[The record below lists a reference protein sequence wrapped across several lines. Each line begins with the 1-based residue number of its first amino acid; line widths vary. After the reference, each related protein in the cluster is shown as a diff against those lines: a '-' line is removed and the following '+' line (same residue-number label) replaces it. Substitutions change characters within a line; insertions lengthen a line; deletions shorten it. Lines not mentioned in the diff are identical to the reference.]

1 MIPIRLEFSGLASYQ
16 NRVSIDFSTLIS
28 GKLFGIF
35 GPVGSGKS
43 AILDAMSYVLYGETD
58 RLGSKGSAYNLMNLQ
73 SQSMEIEF
81 EFQVESN
88 RYLFIYKIKRNK
100 KEFEKLGKGER
111 NAYRLEGSDWVPL
124 EDTGAGLAE
133 RILGMK
139 YANFRRTVIIPQG
152 KFQELLHISGAER
165 TQMLQELF
173 QLRRYDLIDGVQ
185 QKLQE
190 NDTEIVRL
198 QTRLQ
203 GFGALSKDALEEKKV
218 EHKKKIE
225 ELEVVKKQLEEA
237 RKDDLL
243 LGRITSH
250 TQELHRVSAELAQR
264 KSQLEKGRREL
275 QEMDTRFQEV
285 ASLVAKH
292 PRQEEKLRELQ
303 RCLAW
308 KREESQFLRLQQEVQ
323 GVTAQVGQQKQQD
336 HLLAQKIA
344 THEEKQSELESH
356 ILSTDTFMA
365 MAKWFQEEK
374 QLCRQLQQ
382 EEIIVEQLSVEEQ
395 HLFQRWMDQDLC
407 KDELFCGTK
416 NELEEQRKK
425 VQNDLHK
432 ASVDHTL
439 HELTQRLAEG
449 DPCPVCGSLE
459 HPLRDSAFANGGSE
473 RTLLEMDIS
482 MLDNQLRTLEIAYKI
497 QQIEVERDVHLSQYS
512 WQSIC
517 ANDQPSFE
525 QLSAN
530 QKRYEY
536 QYKELQKSVSSLR
549 KERDELQKTLGRL
562 QERLGRITS
571 QIAEMEGR
579 AKTLDKELV
588 SAYQEHSYDDLE
600 SAIGQLSQSLQ
611 QEKEEESHL
620 RTKRE
625 AHTAGIAKVEGLIEE
640 QQRSEERVQLFLA
653 QHQQDLQRVLFQHKL
668 PDVAD
673 WVEGEIVEPIQ
684 EEFEDLFTEVRDLE
698 RDILAWERVLQESVT
713 VQKELAEREERGSG
727 LRCLQK
733 LFRAKGFV
741 NFVSHRYLVE
751 LCSRANERF
760 TAFSHNAMRLE
771 LQPESGEIM
780 VRDHYNNG
788 RLRSVKTLSGGQT
801 FQASFSF
808 ALAMVEMVGKGKE
821 NFFFLDEGFGTLDQ
835 DSLSTVFQTLQ
846 SMYKER
852 KIVGLISHVES
863 LKEEIPVYLEV
874 STHTHGGSKVDMVV
888 R

>member
-73 SQSMEIEF
+73 SQAMEIEF

-100 KEFEKLGKGER
+100 KDFEKLGKGER
-111 NAYRLEGSDWVPL
+111 NAYRMEGGEWVPL
-124 EDTGAGLAE
+124 EDTGTGLAE

-152 KFQELLHISGAER
+152 KFQELLHISGTER

-185 QKLQE
+185 QKIQE
-190 NDTEIVRL
+190 NDTEVVRL
-198 QTRLQ
+198 ETRLQ
-203 GFGALSKDALEEKKV
+203 SFGAISKDELAQKRVSHKEKLQ
-218 EHKKKIE
+218 
-225 ELEVVKKQLEEA
+225 ELEVVKKQLEVA

-243 LGRITSH
+243 LGSITTN
-250 TQELHRVSAELAQR
+250 TQELQRVTTELAQR
-264 KSQLEKGRREL
+264 KAQLEKGRREL
-275 QEMDTRFQEV
+275 QDMDIRFKEV
-285 ASLVAKH
+285 VSLVAQH
-292 PRQEEKLRELQ
+292 PQQENTLRELQ

-308 KREESQFLRLQQEVQ
+308 KREETQFQRLQQEVQ
-323 GVTAQVGQQKQQD
+323 SVTSQVDQQKQQD
-336 HLLAQKIA
+336 HLLAQNIKGS
-344 THEEKQSELESH
+344 EDKQHELESH
-356 ILSTDTFMA
+356 ILSTETFMA
-365 MAKWFQEEK
+365 MAKWFQEDK
-374 QLCRQLQQ
+374 QLSRQLQQ
-382 EEIIVEQLSVEEQ
+382 EEIVVEQLSIEEQ

-407 KDELFCGTK
+407 KDGVFDKTQK
-416 NELEEQRKK
+416 DLEEERKA
-425 VQNDLHK
+425 VQAKLHK

-439 HELTQRLAEG
+439 HELTQQLVEG

-459 HPLRDSAFANGGSE
+459 HPIKDSSFAEGSKA
-473 RTLLEMDIS
+473 RSLLEMD
-482 MLDNQLRTLEIAYKI
+482 MVTLDNQLRTLGVSYKI
-497 QQIEVERDVHLSQYS
+497 QQVKREKESHLSQYV

-517 ANDQPSFE
+517 ANDQAAFE

-536 QYKELQKSVSSLR
+536 QYKELQKSVSALR

-571 QIAEMEGR
+571 QIAEMEGKM
-579 AKTLDKELV
+579 KTLDKELV
-588 SAYQEHSYDDLE
+588 STYEKGSYDDIE
-600 SAIGQLSQSLQ
+600 KSIEQLSQALQ
-611 QEKEEESHL
+611 KEKQEESQL
-620 RTKRE
+620 RAKRE
-625 AHTAGIAKVEGLIEE
+625 AHSAGIAKVEGFIEE
-640 QQRSEERVQLFLA
+640 QQRSEERLQETLT
-653 QHQQDLQRVLFQHKL
+653 QHQENLQRVLLLYKL
-668 PDVAD
+668 PSLAD
-673 WVEGEIVEPIQ
+673 WVEGELVEPIQ
-684 EEFEDLFTEVRDLE
+684 EEYEDLFAEVRDLE
-698 RDILAWERVLQESVT
+698 KDIIGWERVLQESVT

-751 LCSRANERF
+751 LCSRANDRF

-808 ALAMVEMVGKGKE
+808 ALAMVEMVGQGKE

-835 DSLSTVFQTLQ
+835 DSLATVFQTLQ

-874 STHTHGGSKVDMVV
+874 SSHANGGSKVDMVV